1 MPPTMWRLRSS
12 MPGPPAPSCLM
23 KRPGREPTARGSDSS
38 IRRASVASSPSLWKR
53 MASPAP
59 KPSPDR
65 PPEPTTD
72 SGLPLKPVYQS
83 ADAGPEAAP
92 PGQFPFTRGIYPE
105 MYRRRPW
112 TIRQYAGFGSAAETN
127 RRFRYLLE
135 EGQTGLSV
143 AFDLPTQMGH
153 DADAPMARGEVGKV
167 GVSISSL
174 KDMETLLQDIP
185 LAEVSTSMT
194 INAPA
199 ALLLLLY
206 ELVAEQQGVSPERLQ
221 GTVQNDILKE
231 YAARGTYIFPPRAS
245 MRLTTDLFA
254 YCHERLPNWNTISIS
269 GYHLR
274 EAGATAVQ
282 ELGFT
287 MAHAIAYVDAA
298 RTAGLQVADFA
309 PRLSFFFAVFSDF
322 FEEVAKFRAARNL
335 WARLMKDRYGV
346 TDPRAQALRFHSQP
360 GGSPLTAQQPH
371 NNIVRVALQAMSAVL
386 GGTQSLHANSFDE
399 ALGLPSE
406 MAATLS
412 VRTQQIIAHE
422 TNVAG
427 VADPMG
433 GSYLVEA
440 LTRELDAGATA
451 LIEEVDRRGGA
462 IAAIET
468 GFTQEAIQESAY
480 HFQRAVEEGRRV
492 VVGVNRFQGG
502 EEAVEIVK
510 IGPRHERDQVEGL
523 KRLRA
528 ERDSAAVES
537 RLAEVRRAAEGSH
550 NLLPPM
556 RAALQAYATIGEVC
570 GVLRDVFGEYRPGS
584 RS

>member
-1 MPPTMWRLRSS
+1 
-12 MPGPPAPSCLM
+12 
-23 KRPGREPTARGSDSS
+23 
-38 IRRASVASSPSLWKR
+38 

-59 KPSPDR
+59 KPSDR
-65 PPEPTTD
+65 PPVPTTD
-72 SGLPLKPVYQS
+72 SGLPLKAVYR
-83 ADAGPEAAP
+83 AGDAGPEAPP
-92 PGQFPFTRGIYPE
+92 PGEYPFTRGIYPE

-112 TIRQYAGFGSAAETN
+112 TIRQYSGFGSAAETN
-127 RRFRYLLE
+127 RRFRFLLE
-135 EGQTGLSV
+135 QGQTGLSV

-174 KDMETLLQDIP
+174 KDMETLLHGIP
-185 LAEVSTSMT
+185 LDQVSTSMT

-206 ELVAEQQGVSPERLQ
+206 ELVAEQEGVSPERLQ

-254 YCHERLPNWNTISIS
+254 YCHQRLPNWNTISIS

-287 MAHAIAYVDAA
+287 MAHAVAYVDAA

-335 WARLMKDRYGV
+335 WARLMKERYGV
-346 TDPRAQALRFHSQP
+346 TDPRAQALRFHTQT
-360 GGSPLTAQQPH
+360 GGSTLTAQQPH

-440 LTRELDAGATA
+440 LTRELEAGATA

-468 GFTQEAIQESAY
+468 AFTQEAIQESAY

-492 VVGVNRFQGG
+492 VVGVNRFQGD
-502 EEAVEIVK
+502 EESIEIVK

-523 KRLRA
+523 RRLRA
-528 ERDSAAVES
+528 DRDATTVES
-537 RLAEVRRAAEGSH
+537 RLAEVRRAAEGSQ

>member
-1 MPPTMWRLRSS
+1 
-12 MPGPPAPSCLM
+12 
-23 KRPGREPTARGSDSS
+23 
-38 IRRASVASSPSLWKR
+38 
-53 MASPAP
+53 MASLAP
-59 KPSPDR
+59 KPGSDHPS
-65 PPEPTTD
+65 ESTTD
-72 SGLPLKPVYQS
+72 SGLTLKPVYRAQ
-83 ADAGPEAAP
+83 DAGPQPPA
-92 PGQFPFTRGIYPE
+92 PGQYPFTRGIYPE

-127 RRFRYLLE
+127 RRFRYLLGQ
-135 EGQTGLSV
+135 GQTGLSV

-153 DADAPMARGEVGKV
+153 DADAIMARGEVGKV

-174 KDMETLLQDIP
+174 KDMETLLDGIP
-185 LAEVSTSMT
+185 LSEVSTSMT

-206 ELVAEQQGVSPERLQ
+206 ELVAEQQGVPGNRLN

-231 YAARGTYIFPPRAS
+231 YAARGTYIFPPRPS

-254 YCHERLPNWNTISIS
+254 YCRQRLPSWNTISIS

-298 RTAGLQVADFA
+298 RAAGLEVAELA
-309 PRLSFFFAVFSDF
+309 PRLSFFFAVFSDLF
-322 FEEVAKFRAARNL
+322 RAGATFRAARTL
-335 WARLMKDRYGV
+335 WARLLKERYGI
-346 TDPRAQALRFHSQP
+346 TDPRAQALRFHTQT
-360 GGSPLTAQQPH
+360 GGSTLTAQQPH

-406 MAATLS
+406 TAATLS
-412 VRTQQIIAHE
+412 VRTQQLIAHE
-422 TNVAG
+422 TNVAS

-440 LTRELDAGATA
+440 LTSELATGASA
-451 LIEEVDRRGGA
+451 LIAEVDRRGGA

-468 GFTQEAIQESAY
+468 GFTQDAIQESAY
-480 HFQRAVEEGRRV
+480 RFQQAVEAG
-492 VVGVNRFQGG
+492 
-502 EEAVEIVK
+502 
-510 IGPRHERDQVEGL
+510 
-523 KRLRA
+523 
-528 ERDSAAVES
+528 
-537 RLAEVRRAAEGSH
+537 
-550 NLLPPM
+550 
-556 RAALQAYATIGEVC
+556 
-570 GVLRDVFGEYRPGS
+570 RPGGGGGD
-584 RS
+584 RSHGG

>member
-1 MPPTMWRLRSS
+1 
-12 MPGPPAPSCLM
+12 
-23 KRPGREPTARGSDSS
+23 
-38 IRRASVASSPSLWKR
+38 
-53 MASPAP
+53 MATPAP
-59 KPSPDR
+59 KPDSASS
-65 PPEPTTD
+65 EPTTD
-72 SGLPLKPVYQS
+72 SGLPLKPAYCSV
-83 ADAGPEAAP
+83 DAGAEPPP
-92 PGQFPFTRGIYPE
+92 PGQYPFTRGIYPE

-127 RRFRYLLE
+127 RRFRYLLGQ
-135 EGQTGLSV
+135 GQTGLSV

-153 DADAPMARGEVGKV
+153 DADSSMARGEVGKV

-174 KDMETLLQDIP
+174 KDMETLLAGIP
-185 LAEVSTSMT
+185 LDQVSTSMT

-206 ELVAEQQGVSPERLQ
+206 ELVAEQHGVAGNRLN

-231 YAARGTYIFPPRAS
+231 YAARGTYIFPPRPS

-254 YCHERLPNWNTISIS
+254 YCRERLPNWNTISIS

-274 EAGATAVQ
+274 EAGATAIQ

-287 MAHAIAYVDAA
+287 LAHALAYVEAA
-298 RTAGLQVADFA
+298 RKAGLQVAEFA

-322 FEEVAKFRAARNL
+322 FEEVAKFRAARKL
-335 WARLMKDRYGV
+335 WATLMKARYGV
-346 TDPRAQALRFHSQP
+346 TDPRAQSLRFHTQT
-360 GGSPLTAQQPH
+360 GGSTLTAQQPY

-406 MAATLS
+406 LAATLS

-422 TNVAG
+422 TNVAS
-427 VADPMG
+427 VADPLG

-440 LTRELDAGATA
+440 LTSELGSGAMQ

-462 IAAIET
+462 IAAIES
-468 GFTQEAIQESAY
+468 GFTQEAIHESAY
-480 HFQRAVEEGRRV
+480 RFQQAVEEGRRV
-492 VVGVNRFQGG
+492 VVGVNRFRGDKDP
-502 EEAVEIVK
+502 VEIVK
-510 IGPRHERDQVEGL
+510 ISPQHEREQGEAL
-523 KRLRA
+523 RRLRT
-528 ERDSAAVES
+528 ERDAARIEAT
-537 RLAEVRRAAEGSH
+537 LTDVRRAAEGRE

-556 RAALQAYATIGEVC
+556 REALRAYATIGEVC
-570 GVLRDVFGEYRPGS
+570 GVLREVFGEYRPGM

>member
-1 MPPTMWRLRSS
+1 MAR
-12 MPGPPAPSCLM
+12 PAPES
-23 KRPGREPTARGSDSS
+23 RPQAEPA
-38 IRRASVASSPSLWKR
+38 AKAEP
-53 MASPAP
+53 APQAEPAP
-59 KPSPDR
+59 K
-65 PPEPTTD
+65 TD
-72 SGLPLKPVYQS
+72 SGISLKPVYRLS
-83 ADAGPEAAP
+83 DAGPEAP
-92 PGQFPFTRGIYPE
+92 LPGEFPFTRGIYRE

-135 EGQTGLSV
+135 RGQTGLSV

-174 KDMETLLQDIP
+174 KDMQTLLDGIP

-206 ELVAEQQGVSPERLQ
+206 ELVAEQQGVSGERLN

-254 YCHERLPNWNTISIS
+254 YCRQRLPSWNTISVS

-287 MAHAIAYVDAA
+287 MAHAIAYVEAA
-298 RTAGLQVADFA
+298 RAAGLQVAEFA
-309 PRLSFFFAVFSDF
+309 PRISFFFAVFSDF
-322 FEEVAKFRAARNL
+322 FEEVAKFRAARGL
-335 WARLMKDRYGV
+335 WARLMKERYRV
-346 TDPRAQALRFHSQP
+346 TDTRAQSLRFHTQT
-360 GGSPLTAQQPH
+360 GGSTLTAQQPH

-422 TNVAG
+422 TNAAS
-427 VADPMG
+427 VADPLG

-440 LTRELDAGATA
+440 LTGELEAGADA
-451 LIEEVDRRGGA
+451 LIAEVDRRGGA
-462 IAAIET
+462 IAAIES
-468 GFTQEAIQESAY
+468 GFTQDAIQESAY
-480 HFQRAVEEGRRV
+480 RYAQAVEEGRRV
-492 VVGVNRFQGG
+492 VVGVNRFSGND
-502 EEAVEIVK
+502 EPVEIVK
-510 IGPRHERDQVEGL
+510 IGPRHEREQVEAL
-523 KRLRA
+523 RRLRA
-528 ERDSAAVES
+528 ERDASAVQA
-537 RLAEVRRAAEGSH
+537 RLAEVRAAASGDA

-556 RAALQAYATIGEVC
+556 REALRAYATIGEVC
-570 GVLRDVFGEYRPGS
+570 GVLREVFGEYRPGT

>member
-1 MPPTMWRLRSS
+1 
-12 MPGPPAPSCLM
+12 
-23 KRPGREPTARGSDSS
+23 
-38 IRRASVASSPSLWKR
+38 

-59 KPSPDR
+59 KSSPDR
-65 PPEPTTD
+65 PLEPTTD

-135 EGQTGLSV
+135 QGQTGLSV

-174 KDMETLLQDIP
+174 KDMETLLDGIP
-185 LAEVSTSMT
+185 LGQVSTSMT

-206 ELVAEQQGVSPERLQ
+206 ELVAEQQRVSAERLQ

-231 YAARGTYIFPPRAS
+231 YAARGTYIFPPRPS

-254 YCHERLPNWNTISIS
+254 YCKEHLANWNTISIS

-298 RTAGLQVADFA
+298 RAAGLEVAEFA

-322 FEEVAKFRAARNL
+322 FEEVAKFPAARTIS
-335 WARLMKDRYGV
+335 ARLMMDRYGV
-346 TDPRAQALRFHSQP
+346 NDPRAQTLRFP
-360 GGSPLTAQQPH
+360 GQTGGGTLTARQRT
-371 NNIVRVALQAMSAVL
+371 NNIVRGALQRMSTVL
-386 GGTQSLHANSFDE
+386 AGTHDRHANSF
-399 ALGLPSE
+399 
-406 MAATLS
+406 
-412 VRTQQIIAHE
+412 
-422 TNVAG
+422 
-427 VADPMG
+427 
-433 GSYLVEA
+433 
-440 LTRELDAGATA
+440 AGAT
-451 LIEEVDRRGGA
+451 
-462 IAAIET
+462 
-468 GFTQEAIQESAY
+468 
-480 HFQRAVEEGRRV
+480 
-492 VVGVNRFQGG
+492 GV
-502 EEAVEIVK
+502 
-510 IGPRHERDQVEGL
+510 P
-523 KRLRA
+523 
-528 ERDSAAVES
+528 
-537 RLAEVRRAAEGSH
+537 
-550 NLLPPM
+550 
-556 RAALQAYATIGEVC
+556 
-570 GVLRDVFGEYRPGS
+570 
-584 RS
+584 

>member
-1 MPPTMWRLRSS
+1 
-12 MPGPPAPSCLM
+12 
-23 KRPGREPTARGSDSS
+23 
-38 IRRASVASSPSLWKR
+38 
-53 MASPAP
+53 MATPAP
-59 KPSPDR
+59 KPEAAPS
-65 PPEPTTD
+65 EPTTD
-72 SGLPLKPVYQS
+72 SGLPLKPAYRSV
-83 ADAGPEAAP
+83 DAGAEPPP
-92 PGQFPFTRGIYPE
+92 PGQYPFTRGIYPE

-127 RRFRYLLE
+127 RRFRYLLGQ
-135 EGQTGLSV
+135 GQTGLSV

-153 DADAPMARGEVGKV
+153 DADSSMARGEVGKV

-174 KDMETLLQDIP
+174 KDMETLLAGIP
-185 LAEVSTSMT
+185 LDQVSTSMT

-206 ELVAEQQGVSPERLQ
+206 ELVAERQGVAGNRLN

-231 YAARGTYIFPPRAS
+231 YAARGTYIFPPRPS

-254 YCHERLPNWNTISIS
+254 YCHERLPNWNSISIS

-274 EAGATAVQ
+274 EAGATAIQ

-287 MAHAIAYVDAA
+287 LAHALAYVEAA
-298 RTAGLQVADFA
+298 RTAGLHVDEFA

-322 FEEVAKFRAARNL
+322 FEEVAKFRAARKL
-335 WARLMKDRYGV
+335 WATLMKERYSV
-346 TDPRAQALRFHSQP
+346 TDPRAQSLRFHAQT
-360 GGSPLTAQQPH
+360 GGSTLTAQQPS

-406 MAATLS
+406 LAATLS

-422 TNVAG
+422 TNVAS
-427 VADPMG
+427 VADPLG

-440 LTRELDAGATA
+440 LTSELGSGAMQ

-462 IAAIET
+462 IAAIES
-468 GFTQEAIQESAY
+468 GFTQEAIHESAY
-480 HFQRAVEEGRRV
+480 RFQQAVEEGRRV
-492 VVGVNRFQGG
+492 VVGVNRFRSD
-502 EEAVEIVK
+502 EDAVEIVK
-510 IGPRHERDQVEGL
+510 ISPQHEREQGEAL
-523 KRLRA
+523 RRLRA
-528 ERDSAAVES
+528 DRDAPRVEA
-537 RLAEVRRAAEGSH
+537 RLADVRRAAAGRE

-556 RAALQAYATIGEVC
+556 REALRAYATIGEVC
-570 GVLRDVFGEYRPGS
+570 GVLREVFGEYRPGM

>member
-1 MPPTMWRLRSS
+1 
-12 MPGPPAPSCLM
+12 
-23 KRPGREPTARGSDSS
+23 
-38 IRRASVASSPSLWKR
+38 

-59 KPSPDR
+59 KPSSDR
-65 PPEPTTD
+65 PSEPVTD
-72 SGLPLKPVYQS
+72 SGLPLKPVYQA
-83 ADAGPEAAP
+83 ADAGPEAP
-92 PGQFPFTRGIYPE
+92 LPGQYPFTRGIYPE

-135 EGQTGLSV
+135 QGQTGLSV
-143 AFDLPTQMGH
+143 AFDLPTQIGH

-174 KDMETLLQDIP
+174 KDMETLLDGIP
-185 LAEVSTSMT
+185 LDKVSTSMT

-199 ALLLLLY
+199 AILLLLY
-206 ELVAEQQGVSPERLQ
+206 ELVAEQQGVPGNRLN

-231 YAARGTYIFPPRAS
+231 YAARGTYVFPPRPS

-254 YCHERLPNWNTISIS
+254 YCKARLPNWNTISIS

-287 MAHAIAYVDAA
+287 MAHAVAYVDAA
-298 RTAGLQVADFA
+298 QAAGLAVADFA

-322 FEEVAKFRAARNL
+322 FEEVAKFRAARRL
-335 WARLMKDRYGV
+335 WARLMKERYGV
-346 TDPRAQALRFHSQP
+346 NDPRAQTLRFHTQT
-360 GGSPLTAQQPH
+360 GGSTLTAQQPH

-412 VRTQQIIAHE
+412 VRTQQIIANE
-422 TNVAG
+422 TNVAS
-427 VADPMG
+427 VTDPMG

-440 LTRELDAGATA
+440 LTGELETGARA
-451 LIEEVDRRGGA
+451 LIAEVDRRGGA

-468 GFTQEAIQESAY
+468 GFTQDAIQESAY
-480 HFQRAVEEGRRV
+480 RFQQAVEDRRRV
-492 VVGVNRFQGG
+492 VVGVNRFQGDD
-502 EEAVEIVK
+502 EAVEIVK
-510 IGPRHERDQVEGL
+510 ISPQHEREQVESL

-528 ERDSAAVES
+528 ERDGKRVES
-537 RLAEVRRAAEGSH
+537 RLQDVHRAAESGQ

-556 RAALQAYATIGEVC
+556 REALGAYATIGEVC

>member
-1 MPPTMWRLRSS
+1 MATHATEAE
-12 MPGPPAPSCLM
+12 PA
-23 KRPGREPTARGSDSS
+23 
-38 IRRASVASSPSLWKR
+38 ASEL
-53 MASPAP
+53 
-59 KPSPDR
+59 
-65 PPEPTTD
+65 TTD
-72 SGLPLKPVYQS
+72 SGLPLKAVYRP
-83 ADAGPEAAP
+83 ADAGPAPAAP
-92 PGQFPFTRGIYPE
+92 GEYPFTRGIYPQ

-127 RRFRYLLE
+127 RRFRYLLQQ
-135 EGQTGLSV
+135 GQTGLSV
-143 AFDLPTQMGH
+143 AFDLPTQIGH
-153 DADAPMARGEVGKV
+153 DADSPMARGEVGKV

-174 KDMETLLQDIP
+174 KDMETLLDGIP

-206 ELVAEQQGVSPERLQ
+206 ELVAESQGVAGARLQ

-231 YAARGTYIFPPRAS
+231 YAARGTYIFPPRPS

-254 YCHERLPNWNTISIS
+254 YCRDRLPSWNTISIS

-287 MAHAIAYVDAA
+287 LAHAIAYVDAA
-298 RTAGLQVADFA
+298 RKAGLKVEEFA

-322 FEEVAKFRAARNL
+322 FEEVAKFRAARTL
-335 WARLMKDRYGV
+335 WARLMKQRYGV
-346 TDPRAQALRFHSQP
+346 DDARAQSLRFHTQT
-360 GGSPLTAQQPH
+360 GGSTLTAQQPL

-406 MAATLS
+406 AAATLS

-422 TNVAG
+422 TNVSA
-427 VADPMG
+427 VADPLG

-440 LTRELDAGATA
+440 LTGELEAGAMA
-451 LIEEVDRRGGA
+451 LIEEVERQGGA
-462 IAAIET
+462 IAAIEN
-468 GFTQEAIQESAY
+468 GFTQDAIQESAY
-480 HFQRAVEEGRRV
+480 RFQQAVEEGRRV
-492 VVGVNRFQGG
+492 VVGVNRYQGD
-502 EEAVEIVK
+502 EEPVEIVK
-510 IGPRHERDQVEGL
+510 VGPRHEREQAQAL
-523 KRLRA
+523 ARLRK
-528 ERDSAAVES
+528 ERDAAAVEA
-537 RLAEVRRAAEGSH
+537 RLAQVRRAAQGNE

-556 RAALQAYATIGEVC
+556 REALRVYATIGEVC
-570 GVLRDVFGEYRPGS
+570 GVLRDVFGEYRPGMPA
-584 RS
+584 

>member
-1 MPPTMWRLRSS
+1 
-12 MPGPPAPSCLM
+12 
-23 KRPGREPTARGSDSS
+23 
-38 IRRASVASSPSLWKR
+38 

-59 KPSPDR
+59 ERKPV
-65 PPEPTTD
+65 PPAEPTTD
-72 SGLPLKPVYQS
+72 SGLPLKPVYRA
-83 ADAGPEAAP
+83 ADAPEEAP
-92 PGQFPFTRGIYPE
+92 PPGEYPFTRGIYPQ

-127 RRFRYLLE
+127 RRFRYLLAQ
-135 EGQTGLSV
+135 GQTGLSV

-174 KDMETLLQDIP
+174 KDMEALLAGIP

-206 ELVAEQQGVSPERLQ
+206 ELVAEQQGVPGDRLN

-231 YAARGTYIFPPRAS
+231 YAARGTYIFPPRPS

-254 YCHERLPNWNTISIS
+254 YCHARLPTWNTISIS

-287 MAHAIAYVDAA
+287 LAHAIAYVDAA
-298 RTAGLQVADFA
+298 RGAGLDVADFA

-322 FEEVAKFRAARNL
+322 FEEVAKFRAARTL
-335 WARLMKDRYGV
+335 WASMLRDRYGV
-346 TDPRAQALRFHSQP
+346 TDPRAQALRFHTQT
-360 GGSPLTAQQPH
+360 GGSTLTAQQPH

-422 TNVAG
+422 TNVAS

-440 LTRELDAGATA
+440 LTREIEAGARA
-451 LIEEVDRRGGA
+451 QILEVDRRGGA
-462 IAAIET
+462 VAAIET
-468 GFTQEAIQESAY
+468 GFTQDAIQESAY
-480 HFQRAVEEGRRV
+480 RFQQAVETGRRV
-492 VVGVNRFQGG
+492 VVGVNRFQSGD
-502 EEAVEIVK
+502 ETVEIVK
-510 IGPRHERDQVEGL
+510 ISPKHEREQVEAL

-528 ERDSAAVES
+528 ERDARHVETA
-537 RLAEVRRAAEGSH
+537 LADVRRAAQGDT

-556 RAALQAYATIGEVC
+556 REALRAYATIGEVC
-570 GVLRDVFGEYRPGS
+570 GVMREVFGEYRPGT

>member
-1 MPPTMWRLRSS
+1 
-12 MPGPPAPSCLM
+12 
-23 KRPGREPTARGSDSS
+23 
-38 IRRASVASSPSLWKR
+38 
-53 MASPAP
+53 MATPAP
-59 KPSPDR
+59 KPSP
-65 PPEPTTD
+65 EPSEPATD
-72 SGLPLKPVYQS
+72 SGIPLKAVYRS
-83 ADAGPEAAP
+83 ADAGPEAPAP
-92 PGQFPFTRGIYPE
+92 GEFPFTRGIYPQ

-135 EGQTGLSV
+135 QGQTGLSV

-153 DADAPMARGEVGKV
+153 DADGPLARGEVGKV

-174 KDMETLLQDIP
+174 KDMETLLAEIP

-206 ELVAEQQGVSPERLQ
+206 ELVAEQQGVRGAQLN

-231 YAARGTYIFPPRAS
+231 YAARGTYIFPPRPS

-254 YCHERLPNWNTISIS
+254 YCHQRLPNWNTISIS

-282 ELGFT
+282 ELAFT
-287 MAHAIAYVDAA
+287 MSHAIAYVEAA
-298 RTAGLQVADFA
+298 QAAGLQAAEFA

-322 FEEVAKFRAARNL
+322 FEEVAKFRAARKL
-335 WARLMKDRYGV
+335 WAGLMRDRYGV
-346 TDPRAQALRFHSQP
+346 TDPRAQALRFHTQT
-360 GGSPLTAQQPH
+360 GGSTLTAQQPY

-406 MAATLS
+406 LAATLS
-412 VRTQQIIAHE
+412 VRTQQIIANE
-422 TNVAG
+422 SNVAS
-427 VADPMG
+427 VADPLG

-440 LTRELDAGATA
+440 LTAQLEAEA
-451 LIEEVDRRGGA
+451 LAVIKEVDRRGGG
-462 IAAIET
+462 IAAIES
-468 GFTQEAIQESAY
+468 GFTQAAIQESAY
-480 HFQRAVEEGRRV
+480 RVQQAVEDGRRV
-492 VVGVNRFQGG
+492 VVGVNRFQSEG
-502 EEAVEIVK
+502 ETTEVVK
-510 IGPRHERDQVEGL
+510 ISPHHEREQVEAL

-528 ERDSAAVES
+528 ERDGAQVEA
-537 RLAEVRRAAEGSH
+537 RLADVRRAAQGTE

-556 RAALQAYATIGEVC
+556 REALKAYATIGEVC
-570 GVLRDVFGEYRPGS
+570 DVLREVFGEYRPGM

>member
-1 MPPTMWRLRSS
+1 MATPAAKREIDPV
-12 MPGPPAPSCLM
+12 APS
-23 KRPGREPTARGSDSS
+23 
-38 IRRASVASSPSLWKR
+38 
-53 MASPAP
+53 
-59 KPSPDR
+59 
-65 PPEPTTD
+65 TD
-72 SGLPLKPVYQS
+72 SGLPLKAVYRS
-83 ADAGPEAAP
+83 TDAGAEASP
-92 PGQFPFTRGIYPE
+92 PGEYPFTRGIYPE

-135 EGQTGLSV
+135 QGQTGLSI

-153 DADAPMARGEVGKV
+153 DADSLMARGEVGKV

-174 KDMETLLQDIP
+174 KDMEVLLAGIP
-185 LAEVSTSMT
+185 LGEVSTSMT

-206 ELVAEQQGVSPERLQ
+206 ELVGEQQGVPGDRLT

-231 YAARGTYIFPPRAS
+231 YAARGTYIFPPRPS
-245 MRLTTDLFA
+245 MRLTTDVFA
-254 YCHERLPNWNTISIS
+254 YCRERLPNWNTISIS

-274 EAGATAVQ
+274 EAGATAIQ

-287 MAHAIAYVDAA
+287 LAHAIAYVEAA
-298 RTAGLQVADFA
+298 KAAGLRVAEFA

-322 FEEVAKFRAARNL
+322 FEEVAKFRAARAL
-335 WARLMKDRYGV
+335 WARLIKDRYGV
-346 TDPRAQALRFHSQP
+346 GDARAQTLRFHTQT
-360 GGSPLTAQQPH
+360 GGSTLTAQQPY

-406 MAATLS
+406 LAATLS

-422 TNVAG
+422 TNVAS
-427 VADPMG
+427 VADPLG

-440 LTRELDAGATA
+440 LTAELEAGASA
-451 LIEEVDRRGGA
+451 LIEEVDAHGGA

-480 HFQRAVEEGRRV
+480 RFQRAVEEGRRV
-492 VVGVNRFQGG
+492 VVGVNRFQGDDD
-502 EEAVEIVK
+502 AVEIVK
-510 IGPRHERDQVEGL
+510 ISPHHEREQAEAL

-528 ERDSAAVES
+528 ERDATRVEA
-537 RLAEVRRAAEGSH
+537 RLADVRRAAEGTD

-556 RAALQAYATIGEVC
+556 REALRAYATIGEVC
-570 GVLRDVFGEYRPGS
+570 GVLRDVFGEYRPGM

>member
-1 MPPTMWRLRSS
+1 
-12 MPGPPAPSCLM
+12 
-23 KRPGREPTARGSDSS
+23 
-38 IRRASVASSPSLWKR
+38 
-53 MASPAP
+53 MATPAP
-59 KPSPDR
+59 KPTAASV
-65 PPEPTTD
+65 EPTTD
-72 SGLPLKPVYQS
+72 SGIPLKPVYRS
-83 ADAGPEAAP
+83 PDAGPEAPP
-92 PGQFPFTRGIYPE
+92 PGTFPFTRGIYPE

-127 RRFRYLLE
+127 RRFRYLLGQ
-135 EGQTGLSV
+135 GQTGLSV

-153 DADAPMARGEVGKV
+153 DADGPLARGEVGKV

-174 KDMETLLQDIP
+174 KDMETLLAGIP
-185 LAEVSTSMT
+185 LGEVSTSMT

-206 ELVAEQQGVSPERLQ
+206 ELVAEQQGVAGERLN

-231 YAARGTYIFPPRAS
+231 YAARGTYIFPPRPS

-254 YCHERLPNWNTISIS
+254 YCHQRLPNWNTISIS

-274 EAGATAVQ
+274 EAGATAIQ
-282 ELGFT
+282 ELAFT
-287 MAHAIAYVDAA
+287 MSHAIAYVDAA
-298 RTAGLQVADFA
+298 QAAGLQVDEFA

-322 FEEVAKFRAARNL
+322 FEEVAKFRAARKL
-335 WARLMKDRYGV
+335 WASLLKDRYGV
-346 TDPRAQALRFHSQP
+346 TDARAQALRFHTQT
-360 GGSPLTAQQPH
+360 GGSTLTAQQPY

-406 MAATLS
+406 LAATLS

-422 TNVAG
+422 TNAAS
-427 VADPMG
+427 VADPLG

-440 LTRELDAGATA
+440 LTRE
-451 LIEEVDRRGGA
+451 IETGGRAEIAEVDRRGGA
-462 IAAIET
+462 IAAIES
-468 GFTQEAIQESAY
+468 GFTQDAIQESAY
-480 HFQRAVEEGRRV
+480 RFQQAVEDGRRV
-492 VVGVNRFQGG
+492 VVGVNRFSSD
-502 EEAVEIVK
+502 EESIDIVK
-510 IGPRHERDQVEGL
+510 ISPHHEREQVEAL

-528 ERDSAAVES
+528 ERDGALVQA
-537 RLAEVRRAAEGSH
+537 RLADVRRAAEGKD

-556 RAALQAYATIGEVC
+556 REALRAYATIGEVC
-570 GVLRDVFGEYRPGS
+570 DVLREVFGEYRPGM

>member
-1 MPPTMWRLRSS
+1 MATRAVKREAA
-12 MPGPPAPSCLM
+12 PPA
-23 KRPGREPTARGSDSS
+23 
-38 IRRASVASSPSLWKR
+38 I
-53 MASPAP
+53 
-59 KPSPDR
+59 
-65 PPEPTTD
+65 TTD
-72 SGLPLKPVYQS
+72 SGLPLDAVYR
-83 ADAGPEAAP
+83 ATDAGAEAAP
-92 PGQFPFTRGIYPE
+92 PGEFPFTRGVYPE

-127 RRFRYLLE
+127 RRFTYLLE
-135 EGQTGLSV
+135 QGQTGLSV

-153 DADAPMARGEVGKV
+153 DADSPVARGEVGKV

-174 KDMETLLQDIP
+174 QDMETLLTGIP

-206 ELVAEQQGVSPERLQ
+206 ELVAQQQGVAGEQLH

-231 YAARGTYIFPPRAS
+231 YAARGTYIFPPRPS

-254 YCHERLPNWNTISIS
+254 YCQERLPNWNTISIS

-282 ELGFT
+282 EVGFT
-287 MAHAIAYVDAA
+287 LAHAIAYVDAA
-298 RTAGLQVADFA
+298 RDAGLKVEAFA

-322 FEEVAKFRAARNL
+322 FEEVAKFRAARTL
-335 WARLMKDRYGV
+335 WARFMKDRYGV
-346 TDPRAQALRFHSQP
+346 DDPRAQMLRFHTQT
-360 GGSPLTAQQPH
+360 GGSTLTAQQPL

-406 MAATLS
+406 TAATLS

-422 TNVAG
+422 SNVAA
-427 VADPMG
+427 VADPLG

-440 LTRELDAGATA
+440 LTHELEERATA
-451 LIEEVDRRGGA
+451 LIDEVERQGGA
-462 IAAIET
+462 ITAIER

-480 HFQRAVEEGRRV
+480 RFQQAVEDGRRV
-492 VVGVNRFQGG
+492 VVGVNRFQGSDDP
-502 EEAVEIVK
+502 VEIVK
-510 IGPRHERDQVEGL
+510 ISPKQEHERREALG
-523 KRLRA
+523 RLRA
-528 ERDSAAVES
+528 HRDTAAVKA
-537 RLAEVRRAAEGSH
+537 RLADVKRAAQGTA

-556 RAALQAYATIGEVC
+556 REALSVYATIGEVC
-570 GVLRDVFGEYRPGS
+570 DVLREVFGEFRPGT

>member
-1 MPPTMWRLRSS
+1 
-12 MPGPPAPSCLM
+12 
-23 KRPGREPTARGSDSS
+23 
-38 IRRASVASSPSLWKR
+38 

-59 KPSPDR
+59 KPTDHPQG
-65 PPEPTTD
+65 PATD
-72 SGLPLKPVYQS
+72 SGLPLKDVYRA
-83 ADAGPEAAP
+83 ADAGPEAPP
-92 PGQFPFTRGIYPE
+92 PGEYPFTRGIYPQ

-112 TIRQYAGFGSAAETN
+112 TIRQYSGFGSAAETN
-127 RRFRYLLE
+127 RRFHYLLE
-135 EGQTGLSV
+135 QGQTGLSV

-174 KDMETLLQDIP
+174 KDMETLLQGIP
-185 LAEVSTSMT
+185 LDRVSTSMT

-206 ELVAEQQGVSPERLQ
+206 ELVAEQQGVSPNQLQ
-221 GTVQNDILKE
+221 GTVQNDVLKE
-231 YAARGTYIFPPRAS
+231 YAARGTYIFPPRES

-254 YCHERLPNWNTISIS
+254 YCRTRLPSWNTISIS

-274 EAGATAVQ
+274 EAGATAIQ

-287 MAHAIAYVDAA
+287 MAHATAYVDAA
-298 RTAGLQVADFA
+298 RSAGLEVADFA

-322 FEEVAKFRAARNL
+322 FEEVAKFRAARSL

-346 TDPRAQALRFHSQP
+346 TDVRAQALRFHSQT
-360 GGSPLTAQQPH
+360 GGSTLTAQQPH
-371 NNIVRVALQAMSAVL
+371 NNIVRVALQALSAVL

-422 TNVAG
+422 TNVAA

-440 LTRELDAGATA
+440 LTRELEAGATA
-451 LIEEVDRRGGA
+451 LIAEVDRRGGA
-462 IAAIET
+462 IAAIES

-480 HFQRAVEEGRRV
+480 HYQRAVEEGRRV
-492 VVGVNRFQGG
+492 VVGVNRFQGD
-502 EEAVEIVK
+502 EEAVEITK

-523 KRLRA
+523 ERLRA
-528 ERDSAAVES
+528 ERDQARVES
-537 RLAEVRRAAEGSH
+537 RLAEVRRAAEGSQ

>member
-1 MPPTMWRLRSS
+1 
-12 MPGPPAPSCLM
+12 
-23 KRPGREPTARGSDSS
+23 
-38 IRRASVASSPSLWKR
+38 

-59 KPSPDR
+59 KRTAGQAAASA
-65 PPEPTTD
+65 TD
-72 SGLPLKPVYQS
+72 SGLPLKPVYRA
-83 ADAGPEAAP
+83 ADAGPEAPP
-92 PGQFPFTRGIYPE
+92 PGQYPFTRGIYPE

-127 RRFRYLLE
+127 RRFRYLLGQ
-135 EGQTGLSV
+135 GQTGLSV

-153 DADAPMARGEVGKV
+153 DADAPIARGEVGKV

-174 KDMETLLQDIP
+174 KDMETLLAGIP

-206 ELVAEQQGVSPERLQ
+206 ELVAEQQGVAGDRLN

-231 YAARGTYIFPPRAS
+231 YAARGTYIFPPRPS

-254 YCHERLPNWNTISIS
+254 YCRDRLPNWNTISIS

-298 RTAGLQVADFA
+298 RNAGLDVAEFA

-322 FEEVAKFRAARNL
+322 FEEVAKFRAARTL
-335 WARLMKDRYGV
+335 WAGLMKERYGV
-346 TDPRAQALRFHSQP
+346 SAARAQALRFHTQT
-360 GGSPLTAQQPH
+360 GGSTLTAQQPY
-371 NNIVRVALQAMSAVL
+371 NNVVRVALQAMSAVL

-406 MAATLS
+406 LAATLS

-422 TNVAG
+422 TNVAS

-440 LTRELDAGATA
+440 LTRQLEAGAMT

-462 IAAIET
+462 IVAIET
-468 GFTQEAIQESAY
+468 GFTQDAIQESAY
-480 HFQRAVEEGRRV
+480 RFQQAVEEGRRV
-492 VVGVNRFQGG
+492 VVGVNRFQGDD
-502 EEAVEIVK
+502 EAVQIVT
-510 IGPRHERDQVEGL
+510 IGPKHEHEQVESL
-523 KRLRA
+523 KRLRR
-528 ERDSAAVES
+528 ERDAARVEA
-537 RLAEVRRAAEGSH
+537 RLRDVRRAAEGDT
-550 NLLPPM
+550 NLVPPM
-556 RAALQAYATIGEVC
+556 REALRAYATIGEVC
-570 GVLRDVFGEYRPGS
+570 GVLRDVFGEYRPGT